1 MTETDKNGIPL
12 PELTH
17 EVSFEDSQQVS
28 EQLADFIRL
37 VELTEYNL
45 EQLQRFELKL
55 LDAFSMAALIDV
67 LVVESRVQFELEGVQ
82 LVLLDP
88 EEKIRSDLPDHLDH
102 GGRIIYVE
110 DANEFQ
116 VLYGTTPEVERV
128 TELTAPMADL
138 FKVDRGMIAA
148 VKMPLT
154 HGDIIV
160 GSLHWGSLENDRFD
174 DKKTLEMIGHL
185 SAVIGICIENCL
197 NRERLN
203 KLSLVDP
210 LTRIGNHRMFDIE
223 LAKEI
228 SRADRTR
235 EPLTLAFVDL
245 DGFPLINEE
254 YGHSAG
260 EQSLRE
266 ISEKIGD
273 LLRTTDSLCRYDEH
287 RFSVLLPGCDEE
299 RAQEVCERIRHQVTE
314 INVSV
319 IYGQTEVAL
328 SASLGLTT
336 WFPKQYP
343 AVNMEQLSRQLV
355 NSVNAALKK
364 STAQGGNAVSLARLT
379 TLLL

>member
-1 MTETDKNGIPL
+1 MSETDKNGIPL

-28 EQLADFIRL
+28 EQLADFIRM

-45 EQLQRFELKL
+45 EQLHNFELKL
-55 LDAFSMAALIDV
+55 LDAFSLAALIDV
-67 LVVESRVQFELEGVQ
+67 LVVESRVQFELDGVQ
-82 LVLLDP
+82 LALYDP
-88 EEKIRSDLPDHLDH
+88 GKKIRSDLPVDLDH
-102 GGRIIYVE
+102 GGRILYVE

-116 VLYGTTPEVERV
+116 VLYGVNPEVERV
-128 TELTAPMADL
+128 TEFTAPMGDL
-138 FKVDRGMIAA
+138 FKVDRGMICA

-160 GSLHWGSLENDRFD
+160 GSLHWGSVDNDRFD
-174 DKKTLEMIGHL
+174 DRKTLEMIAHL

-210 LTRIGNHRMFDIE
+210 LTRIGNRRMFEIE

-228 SRADRTR
+228 SRADRTQD
-235 EPLTLAFVDL
+235 PLTLAFVDI
-245 DGFPLINEE
+245 DGFEDINEVH
-254 YGHSAG
+254 GHSVG

-266 ISEKIGD
+266 LSEKIAD
-273 LLRTTDSLCRYDEH
+273 LLRTTDSVCRYEEH
-287 RFSVLLPGCDEE
+287 RFSVLLPGCNEE
-299 RAQEVCERIRHQVTE
+299 RAQEVCERIRQQVTQ
-314 INVSV
+314 ISV
-319 IYGQTEVAL
+319 VVVGQSELAL
-328 SASLGLTT
+328 TASLGLTT

-343 AVNMEQLSRQLV
+343 AVNMEQLSLQLA
-355 NSVNAALKK
+355 NSVRSALAK
-364 STAQGGNAVSLARLT
+364 AQERGGDAVDLARLT